1 MGSMIL
7 VRKLG
12 RGELGHTITAPLPER
27 LPPWHGP
34 TGPP

>member
-1 MGSMIL
+1 MGSVIL

-12 RGELGHTITAPLPER
+12 RGELGHTITTPSER